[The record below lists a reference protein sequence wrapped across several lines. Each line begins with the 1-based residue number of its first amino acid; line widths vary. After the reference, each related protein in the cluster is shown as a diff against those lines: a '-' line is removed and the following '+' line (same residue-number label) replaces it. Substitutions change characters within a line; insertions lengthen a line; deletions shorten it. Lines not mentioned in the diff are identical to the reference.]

1 VRARWGQRSSRAA
14 NPFHAFTF
22 RAFTQEMENLTMSMF
37 IGEALVGEG
46 NEVAHIDLLI
56 GDKEGPVGHAFANA
70 LARQSQ
76 GHSNLLAVLTPN
88 LAVKPSTVLV
98 TKVTIK
104 GAKQAV
110 QMFGP
115 AQAAVAKA
123 VADSVGA
130 GVIPQKDAENL
141 VIVCGVFIHWE
152 ASDDKKIYEYN
163 YQATKD
169 AIAAAMSGKPSVKEM
184 LEGKDKAAHPFRGF

>member
-1 VRARWGQRSSRAA
+1 
-14 NPFHAFTF
+14 
-22 RAFTQEMENLTMSMF
+22 MY
-37 IGEALVGEG
+37 IGEALAGAD

-56 GDKEGPVGHAFANA
+56 GSKDGPVGVAFANA
-70 LARQSQ
+70 LSTQSE

-88 LAVKPSTVLV
+88 LAVKPATVMV

-115 AQAAVAKA
+115 AQAAVAQA
-123 VADSVGA
+123 VADSVA
-130 GVIPQKDAENL
+130 DGVIPKDQAENL

-152 ASDDKKIYEYN
+152 ANDDKKIYDYN
-163 YQATKD
+163 YEATKM
-169 AIAAAMSGKPSVKEM
+169 AISNAMTGKPSADEM
-184 LEGKDKAAHPFRGF
+184 IAGKDDAAHPFKGF

>member
-1 VRARWGQRSSRAA
+1 
-14 NPFHAFTF
+14 
-22 RAFTQEMENLTMSMF
+22 MSMY

-46 NEVAHIDLLI
+46 NEVAHIDLMI
-56 GDKEGPVGHAFANA
+56 GEKDGPVGMAFANA
-70 LARQSQ
+70 LSSQQQ

-88 LAVKPSTVLV
+88 LPVKPATVMI

-115 AQAAVAKA
+115 AQYAVAKA
-123 VADSVGA
+123 VADCLKEGT
-130 GVIPQKDAENL
+130 IPKDQAERL

-152 ASDDKKIYEYN
+152 AEDDQKIYQYN
-163 YQATKD
+163 YEATKLSIERAMKSEPSAD
-169 AIAAAMSGKPSVKEM
+169 AVVKGIDTAE
-184 LEGKDKAAHPFRGF
+184 HPFFKPA

>member
-1 VRARWGQRSSRAA
+1 
-14 NPFHAFTF
+14 
-22 RAFTQEMENLTMSMF
+22 MSMY

-56 GDKEGPVGHAFANA
+56 GSKDGPVGVAFANA
-70 LARQSQ
+70 LANQKQ

-88 LAVKPSTVLV
+88 LICKPATVLI

-104 GAKQAV
+104 GAPQAV

-123 VADSVGA
+123 VTDSVAA
-130 GVIPQKDAENL
+130 GVFSKADAENL
-141 VIVCGVFIHWE
+141 VCVCGVFIHWE
-152 ASDDKKIYEYN
+152 AKDDTKIYQYN
-163 YQATKD
+163 YEATKL
-169 AIAAAMSGKPSVKEM
+169 AIQRAMKSEPKIEEILAK
-184 LEGKDKAAHPFRGF
+184 KDSAKHPFSPK